1 MLRSRVGI
9 PVVALYQAWQV
20 AGLPQLHR
28 ALVTQ
33 VDFDSASLEEGD
45 LSELE
50 RMQRTAW
57 AQLEQ
62 YGLARGGEI
71 HPDLAG
77 ALRLVVEAGME
88 YWAFFSQKDGP
99 GQAVLVVSNGQD
111 ALRIVLTPDQLFVL
125 EPVRADEAPQS
136 LVAALPPT
144 PAGKGSPITLPQ
156 NALQQKRQP
165 SYEDTGSFMQQSR
178 PTSTPND
185 QLVTQLKTIMSEPR
199 TGGGQVYSAKR
210 DHLGRKQRCAEPL
223 TYIDTASG
231 RYVATKSEGWLRVQ
245 PADFGTLAHLTAT
258 MS

>member
-1 MLRSRVGI
+1 VLRSRVAI

-33 VDFDSASLEEGD
+33 VDFDSEALEEGD
-45 LSELE
+45 ISGLE
-50 RMQRTAW
+50 RLQRTAW

-62 YGLARGGEI
+62 TGLARGGEI

-77 ALRLVVEAGME
+77 ALRLVVDAGVE

-99 GQAVLVVSNGQD
+99 QQAVLVVSNGQD

-144 PAGKGSPITLPQ
+144 PPGKGAPITVPED
-156 NALQQKRQP
+156 ALQQKRQP

-199 TGGGQVYSAKR
+199 TGGGQLYSAKR
-210 DHLGRKQRCAEPL
+210 DHLGRKQRCAAPL
-223 TYIDTASG
+223 TFLDTQSG

-245 PADFGTLAHLTAT
+245 PADFGTLARLTAT
-258 MS
+258 MP